1 MYTVPQECK
10 QDLDAVSNYAS
21 EIYNNTFSSYLKDV
35 KELYT
40 KVQDAEHIALSDT
53 DLEWI
58 LTTLPLNL
66 FTISENLNDLRLRIE
81 VLKLKSREKADAK
94 ESVLE
99 YQILR
104 AIYDAVVSRVENELS
119 FSRELIMGAKKI
131 WDARRR
137 AETPVVGEVVTEE
150 SSKLPDYVPDSSKR
164 SYYVR

>member
-1 MYTVPQECK
+1 MYKVPEDCK

-21 EIYNNTFSSYLKDV
+21 EIYNNTFSPYLNQV

-40 KVQDAEHIALSDT
+40 QVQDAEHVSLSDT
-53 DLEWI
+53 SLEWI

-66 FTISENLNDLRLRIE
+66 FTISENLNDLRLQIE
-81 VLKLKSREKADAK
+81 VLKLKAKEKTKAK

-104 AIYDAVVSRVENELS
+104 SIYESVVSRVENELT
-119 FSRELIMGAKKI
+119 FTRELIMGAKKI

-137 AETPVVGEVVTEE
+137 AETPVVNEVVPEE
-150 SSKLPDYVPDSSKR
+150 STKLPDYVLDSSKR
-164 SYYVR
+164 SSYIR